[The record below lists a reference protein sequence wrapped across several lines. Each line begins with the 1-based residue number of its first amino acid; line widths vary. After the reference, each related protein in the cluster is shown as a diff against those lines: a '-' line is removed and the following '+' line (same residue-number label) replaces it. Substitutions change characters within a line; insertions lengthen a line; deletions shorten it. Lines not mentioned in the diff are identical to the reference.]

1 MSIWPQ
7 ESRAAAGFRNK
18 NGARPQPDPN
28 GYTHMQTIKSAV
40 LPQQDMNIRSAIEV
54 VSPQEARRL
63 RDTAHFDRQRN
74 ISSAN
79 VNRLAAEMTAGRF
92 NVGTQ
97 IYLCVLPDGRELIVN
112 GNHTLEAVHACG
124 IPQILTVTRKAVRDE
139 NEAGRIYAVFDIQKV
154 RSWTDSLRA
163 TGAGEDVPN
172 ASKVLAAIGVMERGF
187 GSANATS
194 DASRIQRISLIEDYK
209 QAAILFAAATA
220 DAPKN
225 SASLVRRAAIMAVA
239 LETLRYQPSAASEFW
254 HNISHDDGLTTGQP
268 EKALL
273 SWMRNVTG
281 AAGGGMAQKEHAR
294 AAALAWNAAFKGRQ
308 LQYVKPNQM
317 GSFFLLGT
325 PWANGLG
332 G

>member
-7 ESRAAAGFRNK
+7 ASRAAAGFRNK
-18 NGARPQPDPN
+18 NGARPQPDPS
-28 GYTHMQTIKSAV
+28 GFTPMQNIMRNANMQYS
-40 LPQQDMNIRSAIEV
+40 LPISTVEL
-54 VSPQEARRL
+54 VSPDQARRL

-79 VNRLAAEMTAGRF
+79 VSRLAKEMAAGRF
-92 NVGTQ
+92 TLGTQ
-97 IYLCVLPDGRELIVN
+97 VYICVLPNGQELIVN
-112 GNHTLEAVHACG
+112 GNHTLEAVHASG
-124 IPQILTVTRKAVRDE
+124 APQVLTITRKPVADVD
-139 NEAGRIYAVFDIQKV
+139 EAGRIYAVFDIQKV
-154 RSWTDSLRA
+154 RTWTDSLRA
-163 TGAGEDVPN
+163 TGAGEDIPN
-172 ASKVLAAIGVMERGF
+172 ASKVLSAIGVMERGF
-187 GSANATS
+187 GAANSTS
-194 DASRIQRISLIEDYK
+194 DVSRIQRISLIEDYK
-209 QAAILFAAATA
+209 EAAVLFALATA
-220 DAPKN
+220 DAPKH
-225 SASLVRRAAIMAVA
+225 SSGLVRRAAVMAVA

-254 HNISHDDGLTTGQP
+254 HNIAHDDGLTNGQP

-273 SWMRNVTG
+273 SWLRNTTG
-281 AAGGGMAQKEHAR
+281 AAGGAMAQKEHAR